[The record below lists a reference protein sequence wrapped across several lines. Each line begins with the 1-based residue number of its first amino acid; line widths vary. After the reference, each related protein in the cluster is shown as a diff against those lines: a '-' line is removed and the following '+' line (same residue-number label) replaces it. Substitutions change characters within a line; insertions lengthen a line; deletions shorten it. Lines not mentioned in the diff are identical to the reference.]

1 VASNTTG
8 RGVGVVGAVIIGV
21 VAVAGAA
28 AITGAVASAGWLSDG
43 HQNGAPA
50 PVDQTGTS
58 SGTGTS
64 SDSSCD
70 REVRVVTASSFAPV
84 LTGLQRELAQGDE
97 CVRLVLV
104 RADGRSAAAAVAQDS
119 GDVWIPDDVSWEHLA
134 PPDELAP
141 DKSHGAGT
149 VLATS
154 PIFMVTDKGTAGRIG
169 QAGGSWLGLADLL
182 DKDSAARLVVRDPA
196 ASGDGM
202 VGAGSVAE
210 AVWIRRG
217 MDASA
222 LTLDKIVAKAQKTAA
237 DAALP
242 TAAGDVGVVPE
253 YALLPALARQQ
264 PAPAVLTGSDYTAEL
279 RFGWFPTAR
288 AVADPAR
295 AAALD
300 RLLAVLTGPRAAAA
314 LDAANLRLP
323 GSPTPPTAGRQRVP
337 EITAPPQQVLGGHH
351 VDHVFASWFRDDR
364 RVNVTMV
371 MDISWSMSSR
381 APGSGST
388 LIRLVREGSQTVGDM
403 LPDRSRLGLWT
414 FGSQINGQLDYRTVL
429 PTAPLTSEHRR
440 LLASAVGD
448 LKAEHTGTGLFD
460 TTLAAYKAAQGAYTP
475 GMSNQVM
482 VFTDGINEDDPG
494 SISLDGLS
502 RQLQKAQDPRRPV
515 QLSVVLFG
523 NHPEAERLSR
533 ALEPVHAY
541 VEQLQTAEQVEAM
554 FIHLASGGLHSAARA

>member
-1 VASNTTG
+1 
-8 RGVGVVGAVIIGV
+8 
-21 VAVAGAA
+21 
-28 AITGAVASAGWLSDG
+28 
-43 HQNGAPA
+43 
-50 PVDQTGTS
+50 
-58 SGTGTS
+58 
-64 SDSSCD
+64 
-70 REVRVVTASSFAPV
+70 
-84 LTGLQRELAQGDE
+84 
-97 CVRLVLV
+97 
-104 RADGRSAAAAVAQDS
+104 
-119 GDVWIPDDVSWEHLA
+119 
-134 PPDELAP
+134 
-141 DKSHGAGT
+141 
-149 VLATS
+149 
-154 PIFMVTDKGTAGRIG
+154 
-169 QAGGSWLGLADLL
+169 
-182 DKDSAARLVVRDPA
+182 
-196 ASGDGM
+196 
-202 VGAGSVAE
+202 
-210 AVWIRRG
+210 
-217 MDASA
+217 
-222 LTLDKIVAKAQKTAA
+222 
-237 DAALP
+237 
-242 TAAGDVGVVPE
+242 
-253 YALLPALARQQ
+253 
-264 PAPAVLTGSDYTAEL
+264 
-279 RFGWFPTAR
+279 
-288 AVADPAR
+288 
-295 AAALD
+295 
-300 RLLAVLTGPRAAAA
+300 
-314 LDAANLRLP
+314 
-323 GSPTPPTAGRQRVP
+323 
-337 EITAPPQQVLGGHH
+337 
-351 VDHVFASWFRDDR
+351 
-364 RVNVTMV
+364 MV

-523 NHPEAERLSR
+523 NHPEAGRLSR